1 VKARRGWRETV
12 EPGIYRTHRV
22 ACDSSA
28 DQKPGRR
35 CGCPFQVKVPGLT
48 PGSTR
53 MVTVAGSITQART
66 ERRRLMADGRPE
78 PVVVVEPT
86 SLNEFAAHYLRARSA
101 VLSSAAIYSTEESYR
116 LRVAPAFGH
125 LEISEITRER
135 LESWMADLVA
145 TASSRRMVTKS
156 VEAIR
161 VILAA
166 AVEWGRI
173 PANPAARLRLPPSDS
188 HTEQAVE
195 RVLTLEQLR
204 LLASAGATDRRQEAL
219 IRVAG
224 EAGLRRGELIGL
236 RWSDIDFPAR
246 RINVRRSVW
255 QERTGPRKGEKSEKS
270 TKGRRRRAVAISG
283 DLARLLADLY
293 AESVVERGRPA
304 EGPVWPGRDGEH
316 MAADTPT
323 QIVERAQDRCGLVE
337 NPRPRPKGERPR
349 PLVTLHGL
357 RHTAGSIALAAGV
370 PLIVVSRQLGHSN
383 PQITATVYAHLLSDS
398 QLDDVAAVFEAR
410 TSVDAVGGLAAT
422 SAVEAAASLPEATLD
437 RGADRE

>member
-1 VKARRGWRETV
+1 MSSESARRGWRETV

-22 ACDSSA
+22 ACESSK
-28 DQKPGRR
+28 DKKVGRR
-35 CGCPFQVKVPGLT
+35 CGCPYQAKVPGHA
-48 PGSTR
+48 PGTTR
-53 MVTVAGSITQART
+53 MVKVEGSIVRVRA
-66 ERRRLMADGRPE
+66 ERRRLMADGRPA
-78 PVVVVEPT
+78 PVRVVEPT
-86 SLNEFAAHYLRARSA
+86 TLDEFTAHYLRARSA

-116 LRVAPAFGH
+116 LRVAPAFGTMQ
-125 LEISEITRER
+125 LSEITRER
-135 LESWMADLVA
+135 LEEWVAHLVA

-173 PANPAARLRLPPSDS
+173 PSNPAVRLRVPVVES
-188 HTEQAVE
+188 HIEQRAE
-195 RVLTLEQLR
+195 RVLTLDQLR
-204 LLASAGATDRRQEAL
+204 FLANEGATDRRQEAL

-224 EAGLRRGELIGL
+224 EGGLRRGELIGL
-236 RWSDIDFPAR
+236 RWSDIDFPAK

-255 QERTGPRKGEKSEKS
+255 QERNGSKKGQKSEKS
-270 TKGRRRRAVAISG
+270 TKGRRRRAVAISS

-304 EGPVWPGRDGEH
+304 EGLVWPGKDGQH

-337 NPRPRPKGERPR
+337 NPKPRPSGQRARPF
-349 PLVTLHGL
+349 VTLHGL

-383 PQITATVYAHLLSDS
+383 PQITATVYAHLLSDT
-398 QLDDVAAVFEAR
+398 QLDDVAAVFGA
-410 TSVDAVGGLAAT
+410 
-422 SAVEAAASLPEATLD
+422 SAPVRVS
-437 RGADRE
+437 

>member
-1 VKARRGWRETV
+1 MSVPRRGWRETI
-12 EPGIYRTHRV
+12 EPGVYRTHRLS
-22 ACDSSA
+22 CESSR
-28 DQKPGRR
+28 DQRSGRR
-35 CGCPFQVKVPGLT
+35 CGCPYQVKVPGLS
-48 PGSTR
+48 PGTTR
-53 MVTVAGSITQART
+53 MVKVAGSITEGRA
-66 ERRRLMADGRPE
+66 ERRRLMAEGRPA
-78 PVVVVEPT
+78 VVVAAEPT
-86 SLNEFAAHYLRARSA
+86 TLDEFTVSYLRARSA

-116 LRVAPAFGH
+116 LRVSPAFGSMA
-125 LEISEITRER
+125 LDEITRER
-135 LESWMADLVA
+135 LEAWVADLVA
-145 TASSRRMVTKS
+145 TSSSRRMVTKS
-156 VEAIR
+156 IEAIR

-166 AVEWGRI
+166 ALEWGRI
-173 PANPAARLRLPPSDS
+173 SHNPAVRLRLPPSDS

-204 LLASAGATDRRQEAL
+204 LLASEGATDRRQEAL

-236 RWSDIDFPAR
+236 RWLDIDFPAR

-255 QERTGPRKGEKSEKS
+255 QERSGPKKGQRTEKS
-270 TKGRRRRAVAISG
+270 TKGRRRRSVAVSS

-304 EGPVWPGRDGEH
+304 EGLVWPGRDGAF

-323 QIVERAQDRCGLVE
+323 QIVERAQDRCGLVA
-337 NPRPRPKGERPR
+337 NPKPRPKGERPR
-349 PLVTLHGL
+349 CLVNLHGL

-398 QLDDVAAVFEAR
+398 QLDDVAVVFEEHPVPR
-410 TSVDAVGGLAAT
+410 CN
-422 SAVEAAASLPEATLD
+422 
-437 RGADRE
+437 